1 MTKGCLLAAGDAS
14 PLGAAAAA
22 AGEAEEGSG
31 VPLQVAAL
39 EGEDGREE
47 RRRPLKWAP
56 TADSSTSSIAAVA

>member
-14 PLGAAAAA
+14 PLGAAAA